1 MNKKTEMEKELT
13 KTKRICLECDE
24 KLIGR
29 KDKKFCS
36 DQCRTS
42 FFNRMNSDQSK
53 FMKNINN
60 ILRKNRKILESM
72 VSGRSSKVQRHE
84 LLDEGFKFSYFTNEY
99 CTKAGKTYRF
109 CYEFGYVPVDINSFM
124 IVQRKEYID

>member
-1 MNKKTEMEKELT
+1 MEKELIQ
-13 KTKRICLECDE
+13 TKRLCGECNA

-42 FFNRMNSDQSK
+42 YFNRMNSDQSK

-60 ILRKNRKILESM
+60 ILRKNRKILESL
-72 VSGRSSKVQRHE
+72 VSGRSCKVQKVE
-84 LLDEGFKFSYFTNEY
+84 LLDEGFRFSYFTNEY
-99 CTKAGKTYRF
+99 ITKTGKTYRF
-109 CYEFGYVPVDINSFM
+109 CYEYGYVPVDINTFM